1 MIRLLIL
8 GWVYLFAGVVGYSQ
22 PVDCSNI
29 GFEEG
34 TFRGWERWAGEV
46 SPYVFPVSFQIEP
59 GSYHPVVDEYGH
71 VITSISDGFDPNVKE
86 RLPVVAPGSQHSIR
100 IGDLEAGGYVDQI
113 RTTFDVTAE
122 KPLLRYQFAVV
133 LENPNHSYYHQPGF
147 SLLIQT
153 TNGDTISCGYYEAVA
168 TNATAGFR
176 YQERDEVHNLRR
188 LIYRNW
194 TTNVLDL
201 RGYVGQQLR
210 MVVTSHDCLEGGH
223 FGYAYFDAQCVG
235 MTIEA
240 ATVCVQQG
248 TLMRL
253 TAPAG
258 FDRYQWSTGDTTA
271 TIYVQ
276 PTQKDTYWVDVESR
290 AVLKP
295 DCRTQLRMTYEVDK
309 LLVPTS
315 QQVTICAGEP
325 YQVGDSIYY
334 SPGTYQTVIR
344 RDALC
349 DSTVITHLAWL
360 PFVGSVQ
367 SVTLC
372 KGAHLVV
379 GDSTY
384 TTTGTYQTRFR
395 RAAPLCDSVVTTHL
409 VIQQVDLG
417 SFQDTLVVQGDS
429 IQLKALVPGGANY
442 TYSWSPT
449 DGLSCPT
456 CAVTWAKPGQTTQY
470 RLTARIADSGCE
482 ASQTMRVQV
491 VPCTINVPNSFSP
504 NSDGIND
511 QFTILSSPCIKQV
524 RLLTVYNRWG
534 QVIFYGTNES
544 NQNSSVSWDGT
555 FRGEAADVGVYPYQ
569 ILFESPVGGVRK
581 HSGALLLL
589 R

>member
-1 MIRLLIL
+1 MIRLLVL

-34 TFRGWERWAGEV
+34 TFRGWERWIGYPAD
-46 SPYVFPVSFQIEP
+46 SAQKVFFISLRSGSEHLGTGLFGHTITKITDGYDPFINEQI
-59 GSYHPVVDEYGH
+59 
-71 VITSISDGFDPNVKE
+71 
-86 RLPVVAPGSQHSIR
+86 PVVAPGSQHSVR
-100 IGDLEAGGYVDQI
+100 LGTSAIGSTADQL
-113 RTTFDVTAE
+113 RSTLRVSADA
-122 KPLLRYQFAVV
+122 PLLLYRFAVV
-133 LENPNHSYYHQPGF
+133 LQNPNHKPYQQPAF
-147 SLLIQT
+147 RLLIRTPQ
-153 TNGDTISCGYYEAVA
+153 GDTIPCGYYQASA
-168 TNATAGFR
+168 SNQTAGFTK
-176 YQERDEVHNLRR
+176 QGG
-188 LIYRNW
+188 LIYLNW
-194 TTNVLDL
+194 TNCIVDL
-201 RGYVGQQLR
+201 RPYIGQQLTIE
-210 MVVTSHDCLEGGH
+210 VTAHGCTDGAH
-223 FGYAYFDAQCVG
+223 FGYAYFDARCL
-235 MTIEA
+235 EA
-240 ATVCVQQG
+240 AVTAASFCSQQDTTT
-248 TLMRL
+248 TLS
-253 TAPAG
+253 APTG
-258 FDRYQWSTGDTTA
+258 FDQYQWSTGDTTA
-271 TIYVQ
+271 TITVV
-276 PTQKDTYWVDVESR
+276 PRIGDRYWVKVRSQSTLRSDCSVE
-290 AVLKP
+290 LMLP
-295 DCRTQLRMTYEVDK
+295 YEVK
-309 LLVPTS
+309 EELVPTS
-315 QQVTICAGEP
+315 QTISLCAGES
-325 YQVGDSIYY
+325 YQVGDSVYTR
-334 SPGTYQTVIR
+334 SGTYRTVIKR
-344 RDALC
+344 PAPLC
-349 DSTVITHLAWL
+349 DSVIVTKLTVL
-360 PFVGSVQ
+360 PPVNSTQ
-367 SVTLC
+367 SKTIC
-372 KGAHLVV
+372 IGNTLVV

-409 VIQQVDLG
+409 VVQQVDLG

-442 TYSWSPT
+442 AYSWSPT

-504 NSDGIND
+504 NGDGIND
-511 QFTILSSPCIKQV
+511 QFTILSSPCVKQV
-524 RLLTVYNRWG
+524 RLLIVYNRWG